1 MADMSK
7 SRGRGRPSQGRSEHL
22 EVMLTPE
29 EKERFAD
36 AAGKQGLSVSDWVR
50 INLRAC
56 SEPQKQQ
63 RRPLGQLHGKN
74 E

>member
-1 MADMSK
+1 MPDMAK

-29 EKERFAD
+29 EKQRFAD
-36 AAGKQGLSVSDWVR
+36 AAQKDGLSVSDWVR

-56 SEPQKQQ
+56 SGQKSDEREGRS
-63 RRPLGQLHGKN
+63 RRGAK
-74 E
+74 